1 MDEIVEVHD
10 PELGLARRFVKMG
23 GRSRRWKRVGMQHG
37 QHTRA
42 NLDKAVAEK
51 LPIFGFEAE
60 PNKAALER
68 GERSVKHFYLDQ
80 THQLQGRIGLS
91 LYEL

>member
-42 NLDKAVAEK
+42 NLDKAVEEK